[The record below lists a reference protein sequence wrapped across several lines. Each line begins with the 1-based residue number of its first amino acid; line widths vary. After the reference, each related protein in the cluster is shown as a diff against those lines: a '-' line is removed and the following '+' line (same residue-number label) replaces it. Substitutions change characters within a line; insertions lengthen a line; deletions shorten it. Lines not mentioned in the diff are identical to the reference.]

1 MAQREDHPVGIGTIA
16 GIAIVLA
23 ALYFLQEVLLPFALA
38 LLLSFLLTPV
48 VMWLERGRI
57 RRIPAVALTATLALA
72 VFAGLLWL
80 MGTQFTALLADLTE
94 NRQQYKENLVERAK
108 SLRGMVSGGES
119 RKLAET
125 LQEIPAEIAEDDGP
139 IRPEENEEEQEEKGE
154 TKKDALS
161 EEGQAEEEAVA
172 DDDVSDED
180 ALTDLATEGGDKA
193 AAERTMQ
200 DVLDRFLS
208 GEEPVAV
215 RVVETES
222 TPPPQSMLRDWLGP
236 ILAPL
241 GTAAIVVVFVIF
253 ILIQREDMRDRLIRL
268 AGTRRV
274 YLTTQA
280 IDDAGARIS
289 RYLLMQLIINATYGL
304 AVAVGLFLIG
314 VPNALVW
321 GLLATVFRFIPYVG
335 PWVAASLPILLSL
348 VVFDGWIRPL
358 EVIGLFI
365 VLELFS
371 NNVMEPWLY
380 GSSTGV
386 STVGII
392 VSATFWT
399 WLWGPIGLVL
409 SMPLTVCLVVLGRH
423 VPQLGFLNVLLS
435 DEPALDLDVRF
446 YQRLLAFDDY
456 EANNLVG
463 TFLQT
468 GTLDELY
475 EDMLI
480 PALSMSERDRNA
492 GYLTDHQR
500 RFIHRMVR
508 GTVREMGQQFDA
520 SSAVEAVPPGA
531 AEEAAAD
538 REPPARKALRVVCVP
553 AEDVADRIAGMMAA
567 QLLAARG
574 DVAEA
579 LPIRAGAH
587 DAGEVIA
594 RKQPH
599 YVIISALAPGGA
611 IPAAEGCKRLRRRLP
626 NARVIIGLWNATG
639 PAQKTRERLTRAGAE
654 LVTTSLAEAVRHLEE
669 VAREA
674 DEKAAAGV

>member
-1 MAQREDHPVGIGTIA
+1 MAHREDHPVGIGTIA

-48 VMWLERGRI
+48 VVWLERGRI
-57 RRIPAVALTATLALA
+57 RRIPAVALTATMTLA
-72 VFAGLLWL
+72 VFAGILWL
-80 MGTQFTALLADLTE
+80 MGTQFNALLADLTE

-125 LQEIPAEIAEDDGP
+125 LQEIPEEIVEDDGP
-139 IRPEENEEEQEEKGE
+139 IRSDEDEEEQEQEGKANE
-154 TKKDALS
+154 DALS
-161 EEGQAEEEAVA
+161 EEGKADEEAVA
-172 DDDVSDED
+172 EENG
-180 ALTDLATEGGDKA
+180 LTDLATKGGDA
-193 AAERTMQ
+193 ATAERTMP

-208 GEEPVAV
+208 GKEPVPV
-215 RVVETES
+215 RVVERES

-280 IDDAGARIS
+280 IDDAAARIS

-304 AVAVGLFLIG
+304 AVAVGLFIIG

-463 TFLQT
+463 TFLQA

-492 GYLTDHQR
+492 GYLTDLQR

-574 DVAEA
+574 DAAEA

-639 PAQKTRERLTRAGAE
+639 PAQKTRERLARAGAE

-674 DEKAAAGV
+674 DQKAATSV

>member
-1 MAQREDHPVGIGTIA
+1 MAHREDHPVGISTIA

-23 ALYFLQEVLLPFALA
+23 GFYFLQEVLLPFALA

-48 VMWLERGRI
+48 VMWLERGRV
-57 RRIPAVALTATLALA
+57 RRIPAVALTATLTLA
-72 VFAGLLWL
+72 VFAGILWL
-80 MGTQFTALLADLTE
+80 MGTQFNALLADLTE
-94 NRQQYKENLVERAK
+94 NRQQYKQNLVERAK
-108 SLRGMVSGGES
+108 SLRGMMSGGES
-119 RKLAET
+119 DKLAET
-125 LQEIPAEIAEDDGP
+125 LKEIPKEIAGDETPVRIEKDEAQQDDT
-139 IRPEENEEEQEEKGE
+139 EEQ
-154 TKKDALS
+154 D
-161 EEGQAEEEAVA
+161 EEAKQGVA
-172 DDDVSDED
+172 VEEPAKAEAAAAENAGTGPTAED
-180 ALTDLATEGGDKA
+180 RDMVT
-193 AAERTMQ
+193 AERTMREA
-200 DVLDRFLS
+200 LNRFLK

-215 RVVETES
+215 RVVETAS

-253 ILIQREDMRDRLIRL
+253 ILIQREDLRDRLIRL

-280 IDDAGARIS
+280 IDDAAARIS

-304 AVAVGLFLIG
+304 AVALGLFFIG
-314 VPNALVW
+314 LPNALVW

-335 PWVAASLPILLSL
+335 PWVGASLPILLSL
-348 VVFDGWIRPL
+348 VVFDGWVRPL

-365 VLELFS
+365 VLELLS

-392 VSATFWT
+392 VAATFWT

-446 YQRLLAFDDY
+446 YQRVLAFDDY

-475 EDMLI
+475 ENMLI
-480 PALSMSERDRNA
+480 PALSMSERDRNE

-508 GTVREMGQQFDA
+508 GTVRDMGQQFDA
-520 SSAVEAVPPGA
+520 SSAVKAVPAGA
-531 AEEAAAD
+531 AEQAAAD
-538 REPPARKALRVVCVP
+538 GDPPARKALRIVCVP

-611 IPAAEGCKRLRRRLP
+611 VPAAEGCKRLRRRLP
-626 NARVIIGLWNATG
+626 NARVIIGLWNAAG

-654 LVTTSLAEAVRHLEE
+654 LVTTSLAEAVRYLEQ

-674 DEKAAAGV
+674 DQKAAASV